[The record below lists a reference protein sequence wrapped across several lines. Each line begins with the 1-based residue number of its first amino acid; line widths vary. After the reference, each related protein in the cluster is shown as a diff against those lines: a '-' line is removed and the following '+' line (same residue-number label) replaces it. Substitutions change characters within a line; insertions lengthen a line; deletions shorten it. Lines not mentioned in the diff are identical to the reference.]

1 MVAEEPES
9 PLTGPWRAVLD
20 GAPDALLDR
29 AVIEDWAGM
38 AAGADVIREFLP
50 LSSASQSGG
59 ERTLGAVLIA
69 RDAVSIVERLDRAR
83 MDAVLTTL
91 SAAAVVALLLF
102 FIFRAAQGRI
112 TRQTEAL
119 IESARRDPVTELF
132 NHGTVVEVLAGA
144 LEGARGSRGVVAVA
158 LLDVDNFTLVNE
170 VHGHDAGDELLRRM
184 AALAEYVDES
194 WMVGRFGPD
203 EFLVVAPEAS
213 VSRLEGVLAA
223 FRRRLKETSVQFGE
237 SEELPITFSA
247 GIAACPEQA
256 ENATELI
263 SSATMTLTEAKS
275 SGGDMIRVADRTAD
289 ERADARGFD
298 VLQGLVIAVDNKD
311 RYTKRHSEDVAR
323 YATFI
328 ARRLGLDEEFQ
339 STIRLAGLLHDVG
352 KIGIPDAILRKPGQ
366 LTENEA
372 DVVKQHVA
380 LGDAIVRDLPNV
392 ELVRC
397 RDPTSSRAVGWPRL
411 SPRARGGG
419 DPPDRADSLGGRR
432 VQRHDHHP
440 PIPEGALADRG
451 AQAARG
457 CRWHPAGRAAGDDL
471 RQRDRNGGR
480 CAPARA
486 GRPGRAALGPAATRH
501 SSAGMSRSIRVGRP
515 DPPRAQATAARLRA
529 GGERLAALAL
539 LVGMLVPG
547 FRLRRHP
554 QLVADA
560 NAGDQSPA
568 ARRHRSQVTATN
580 IGRRR
585 RRRGRR
591 LRRHRHPRIGVH
603 GHECHVDSVS
613 DGDNWSASFSGD
625 GTWWYARSSPNSGG
639 GNRLHAFESVA
650 ATITFIDTG
659 SDGTFTWTGNAYNKE
674 DCTDDFAMPRTVSV
688 TVDGAVADNPPVAQP
703 DAYAT
708 GRNAPLTAGAP
719 GVLANDTDPDGDPLT
734 ATQTSGPT
742 NGSLAWGGDGSFT
755 YTPDPGFVGSDA
767 LHVPRR
773 CRRRVLR
780 RRERD
785 DHGHEQRAGGRRRRV
800 LHRMVAAPH
809 RLRAGDPR

>member
-1 MVAEEPES
+1 MTASHPYDRARRRPVVFLLVYGVFLVLIGITATAQAVMTSSHVSVAVLSSVATADRAVVGTFIEAYLEDDDLVAASVAEERYELLEDRLRAALDRS
-9 PLTGPWRAVLD
+9 DFMASRLTAVEIIDPDGRVLFSSTDGRRGARVPIDGSVARVLD

-392 ELVRC
+392 ELVRSGI
-397 RDPTSSRAVGWPRL
+397 RHHHERWDGHGYLHGLEEEAIPLIARILSVADVFSAMTTTRPYRKALSLTEALKRL
-411 SPRARGGG
+411 G
-419 DPPDRADSLGGRR
+419 DAAGTQLDELLVTTFVSGIETAADAPLPGQD
-432 VQRHDHHP
+432 V
-440 PIPEGALADRG
+440 
-451 AQAARG
+451 
-457 CRWHPAGRAAGDDL
+457 PAGQLWVPPPLAIPR
-471 RQRDRNGGR
+471 
-480 CAPARA
+480 PA
-486 GRPGRAALGPAATRH
+486 
-501 SSAGMSRSIRVGRP
+501 
-515 DPPRAQATAARLRA
+515 
-529 GGERLAALAL
+529 
-539 LVGMLVPG
+539 
-547 FRLRRHP
+547 
-554 QLVADA
+554 
-560 NAGDQSPA
+560 
-568 ARRHRSQVTATN
+568 
-580 IGRRR
+580 
-585 RRRGRR
+585 
-591 LRRHRHPRIGVH
+591 
-603 GHECHVDSVS
+603 
-613 DGDNWSASFSGD
+613 
-625 GTWWYARSSPNSGG
+625 
-639 GNRLHAFESVA
+639 
-650 ATITFIDTG
+650 
-659 SDGTFTWTGNAYNKE
+659 
-674 DCTDDFAMPRTVSV
+674 
-688 TVDGAVADNPPVAQP
+688 
-703 DAYAT
+703 
-708 GRNAPLTAGAP
+708 
-719 GVLANDTDPDGDPLT
+719 
-734 ATQTSGPT
+734 
-742 NGSLAWGGDGSFT
+742 
-755 YTPDPGFVGSDA
+755 
-767 LHVPRR
+767 
-773 CRRRVLR
+773 
-780 RRERD
+780 
-785 DHGHEQRAGGRRRRV
+785 
-800 LHRMVAAPH
+800 
-809 RLRAGDPR
+809 

>member
-1 MVAEEPES
+1 MVAEEPLS
-9 PLTGPWRAVLD
+9 PSEGSVARVLD

-29 AVIEDWAGM
+29 AAIEDWAGM
-38 AAGADVIREFLP
+38 APGADVIREFLP

-69 RDAVSIVERLDRAR
+69 RDAAPIVERLDRAR

-132 NHGTVVEVLAGA
+132 NHGTVVEVLADA
-144 LEGARGSRGVVAVA
+144 LEVARGSRAVVAVA

-170 VHGHDAGDELLRRM
+170 VHGHAAGDELLRRM

-237 SEELPITFSA
+237 SEQLPITFSA

-256 ENATELI
+256 DNATELI

-339 STIRLAGLLHDVG
+339 STVRLAGLLHDVG

-392 ELVRC
+392 EIVRAGIRHHHERWDGHGYLHGLEEEAIPLIARILSVADVFSAMTTTRPYRKALSLTEALKRLGDAAGTQLDELLV
-397 RDPTSSRAVGWPRL
+397 TTFVSGIETA
-411 SPRARGGG
+411 
-419 DPPDRADSLGGRR
+419 ADAPLPGQD
-432 VQRHDHHP
+432 V
-440 PIPEGALADRG
+440 
-451 AQAARG
+451 
-457 CRWHPAGRAAGDDL
+457 PAGQL
-471 RQRDRNGGR
+471 W
-480 CAPARA
+480 
-486 GRPGRAALGPAATRH
+486 
-501 SSAGMSRSIRVGRP
+501 V
-515 DPPRAQATAARLRA
+515 PPP
-529 GGERLAALAL
+529 LA
-539 LVGMLVPG
+539 
-547 FRLRRHP
+547 
-554 QLVADA
+554 
-560 NAGDQSPA
+560 
-568 ARRHRSQVTATN
+568 
-580 IGRRR
+580 
-585 RRRGRR
+585 
-591 LRRHRHPRIGVH
+591 
-603 GHECHVDSVS
+603 
-613 DGDNWSASFSGD
+613 
-625 GTWWYARSSPNSGG
+625 
-639 GNRLHAFESVA
+639 
-650 ATITFIDTG
+650 
-659 SDGTFTWTGNAYNKE
+659 
-674 DCTDDFAMPRTVSV
+674 
-688 TVDGAVADNPPVAQP
+688 
-703 DAYAT
+703 
-708 GRNAPLTAGAP
+708 
-719 GVLANDTDPDGDPLT
+719 
-734 ATQTSGPT
+734 
-742 NGSLAWGGDGSFT
+742 
-755 YTPDPGFVGSDA
+755 
-767 LHVPRR
+767 VPRP
-773 CRRRVLR
+773 
-780 RRERD
+780 
-785 DHGHEQRAGGRRRRV
+785 A
-800 LHRMVAAPH
+800 
-809 RLRAGDPR
+809 